1 MTKQILPP
9 ATIGI
14 VGGGQLGQM
23 LALAAK
29 PMGYRVIVLDPQ
41 VDAPAALVA
50 DQQIVANYDD
60 VSALRN
66 LANQADVVT
75 YEFEN
80 VNQTALQATVP
91 AEKLPQGVAL
101 LNITANRLR
110 EKQFVAALGLPVAPF
125 AAVDNLVELDA
136 RCHEVSLPAIL
147 KTATG
152 GYDGHGQWD
161 IPNTDALANLLAHWQ
176 QPTDITLVLEKS

>member
-1 MTKQILPP
+1 MTKRILPP

-29 PMGYRVIVLDPQ
+29 PMGYQVIVLDPQ

-50 DQQIVANYDD
+50 DQQIVASYDD

-80 VNQTALQATVP
+80 VDQTALQTAVP
-91 AEKLPQGVAL
+91 AEKLPQG
-101 LNITANRLR
+101 
-110 EKQFVAALGLPVAPF
+110 
-125 AAVDNLVELDA
+125 
-136 RCHEVSLPAIL
+136 
-147 KTATG
+147 
-152 GYDGHGQWD
+152 
-161 IPNTDALANLLAHWQ
+161 
-176 QPTDITLVLEKS
+176 

>member
-1 MTKQILPP
+1 MTKRILPP

-29 PMGYRVIVLDPQ
+29 PMGYQVIVLDPQ

-50 DQQIVANYDD
+50 DQQIVASYDD

-80 VNQTALQATVP
+80 VDQTALQTAVP

-110 EKQFVAALGLPVAPF
+110 EKQFWQRWAYQLPHSQPWITWS
-125 AAVDNLVELDA
+125 LWTPDA
-136 RCHEVSLPAIL
+136 MKYRC
-147 KTATG
+147 
-152 GYDGHGQWD
+152 
-161 IPNTDALANLLAHWQ
+161 Q
-176 QPTDITLVLEKS
+176 QF